1 MENKML
7 DYTIAITEK
16 DVAHELLTGSAPAA
30 LSQDPA
36 PTVSNKYGFINS
48 SKAVDILAD
57 YGFYPVH
64 ASQQRSHKKENN
76 AFAAHLIRFESLADD
91 DGGHTDLDIDGTKPQ
106 IILLNSH
113 NKRTSLGL
121 GQGFFRYA
129 CSNNLVFAANGV
141 FSRLRHNQAT
151 VAAYEDLVR
160 EKVKSLPSTME
171 TIRKMVETP
180 IDTQTAKQ
188 FARQACSLRGWQ
200 DWDTVQH
207 RRKNHTG
214 RNQSYFTPYTISS
227 MIKPRRQADL
237 GQNLYTVFNM
247 VQENFCNG
255 LSTGLVPIVS
265 TSKKCP
271 EGRVRSARAITAIQ
285 GNTKLN
291 AGLFELANKFMQ
303 AA

>member
-1 MENKML
+1 ML
-7 DYTIAITEK
+7 DYTIKITEK
-16 DVAHELLTGSAPAA
+16 DVANELLIGSAPAA

-57 YGFYPVH
+57 YGFFPVH

-76 AFAAHLIRFESLADD
+76 AFAAHLIRFESLAAD

-129 CSNNLVFAANGV
+129 CSNNLVFASNGV

-151 VAAYEDLVR
+151 VAAYEDIVKD
-160 EKVKSLPSTME
+160 KVKSLPSTME

-180 IDTQTAKQ
+180 INTETAQ
-188 FARQACSLRGWQ
+188 LFARQACSLRGWQ

-207 RRKNHTG
+207 RRRTYSG
-214 RNQSYFTPYTISS
+214 RNQSYHTPYTIAA

-237 GQNLYTVFNM
+237 GRNLYTIFNM

-255 LSTGLVPIVS
+255 LNTGYIPIVS

>member
-1 MENKML
+1 ML
-7 DYTIAITEK
+7 DYTISITEK
-16 DVAHELLTGSAPAA
+16 DVATELLTGSAPAA
-30 LSQDPA
+30 LSQSAA

-57 YGFYPVH
+57 YGFFPVH
-64 ASQQRSHKKENN
+64 ASQQRSHKKENIGY
-76 AFAAHLIRFESLADD
+76 AAHLIRFESLAAD

-129 CSNNLVFAANGV
+129 CSNNLVFASNGV

-151 VAAYEDLVR
+151 VAAYEDIVKD
-160 EKVKSLPSTME
+160 KVKSLPSTME

-180 IDTQTAKQ
+180 IDAATAKQ
-188 FARQACSLRGWQ
+188 FATQACSLRGW
-200 DWDTVQH
+200 DNWETVQH
-207 RRKNHTG
+207 RRKTDAG
-214 RNQSYFTPYTISS
+214 RNQSYFTPYTIAS

-237 GQNLYTVFNM
+237 GQNLYTIFNM

-255 LSTGLVPIVS
+255 LKTGHVPIVS
-265 TSKKCP
+265 TSKKFP

-291 AGLFELANKFMQ
+291 AGLFELANKFVE